1 MLCEKSKY
9 NFEIYYLIYYLSD
22 KNRSMNLLDLKN
34 YIKVFMISQNI
45 NLLLGSQQS
54 YNFLK
59 KSKAQYLI
67 KMVNIQNNT

>member
-1 MLCEKSKY
+1 
-9 NFEIYYLIYYLSD
+9 
-22 KNRSMNLLDLKN
+22 MNLIDLKN

-59 KSKAQYLI
+59 NQKH
-67 KMVNIQNNT
+67 NI